1 MKKPYLCACK
11 HKIIIMRKINQFIT
25 LAVVLVLMASRA
37 AGQTYTY
44 DVFNYELNEAGS
56 ETYAYI
62 TG

>member
-1 MKKPYLCACK
+1 
-11 HKIIIMRKINQFIT
+11 MRKINQFIT